1 MKAQGNKMIGFLQGE
16 IVFSDG
22 QESIL
27 RTVQGIGYQIHCHWI
42 VPEGSKAAVFVSHI
56 IREGHEALFAFKSL
70 RDKKFFELL
79 ITLPSIG
86 PKAAYS
92 LIGALG
98 VEQIVRAAKSDDKT
112 TLRKA
117 PGIGNKGAGQLVLDL
132 PNKADKVMMYS
143 SRTIRPMHSDVMSL
157 DQINYDENEM
167 SEEIENINHS
177 PILEETMLARKE
189 LGFKEEQILP
199 LAQTLLLEHSVSRPE
214 QLVHLVLKQL

>member
-1 MKAQGNKMIGFLQGE
+1 MIGFLQGE

-27 RTVQGIGYQIHCHWI
+27 RTGQGIGYQLHCHWI
-42 VPEGSKAAVFVSHI
+42 LPEGSAAAVFVSHI
-56 IREGHEALFAFKSL
+56 VREGHEALYAFKSL

-79 ITLPSIG
+79 ITLPGIG

-98 VEQIVRAAKSDDKT
+98 AEQIVAAARSDDKAM
-112 TLRKA
+112 LRKA
-117 PGIGNKGAGQLVLDL
+117 PGVGNKSAGQLVLDL

-143 SRTIRPMHSDVMSL
+143 ARTLRPKVLNNQKVENSSFD
-157 DQINYDENEM
+157 YDEI
-167 SEEIENINHS
+167 SEETIIASVDSS
-177 PILEETMLARKE
+177 PILEETMLACKE
-189 LGFKEEQILP
+189 LGFKEDAIRP
-199 LAQTLLLEHSVSRPE
+199 IAQSLLLEHSVSRAE